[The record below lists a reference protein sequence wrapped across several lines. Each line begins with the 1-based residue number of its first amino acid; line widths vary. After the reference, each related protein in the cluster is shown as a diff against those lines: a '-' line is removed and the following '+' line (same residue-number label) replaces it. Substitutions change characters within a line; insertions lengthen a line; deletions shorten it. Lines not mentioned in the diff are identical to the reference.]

1 MMVHNADGN
10 LNKVTFF
17 DSENRHSRRKY
28 IIAAGI
34 ILFLII
40 ASLVFIW
47 FTQEEPKLDLA
58 SEKIIREVAS
68 LQLKKDPN
76 TLTDEDFTKI
86 TRIGISGKELSCI
99 KTLEKFI
106 NIEGLS
112 LYDIRYPES
121 AIPKWM
127 KMLTKL
133 GVYDLNKRFALDL
146 SPLGKLIH
154 LESISIGNT
163 PVKNIKMLTSL
174 TKFKMLG
181 FSGKNISDIK
191 PLAKLTNLETLN
203 LSGTNVSNLEP
214 LRELTNLMELHLDLS
229 NVADISPIMN
239 LTNIVNLSLM
249 ETKVS
254 DLEPIRAMNKMVILD
269 FRNTQITD
277 LDPIRSFTKL
287 QYLFVTNTKI
297 SNLEPLMGLMHLKEL
312 QISNTQV
319 SNLKPLNGLKNLQ
332 KLELRKCQNV
342 TNEQV
347 EELQKALPKLK
358 IIR

>member
-1 MMVHNADGN
+1 MIVHNSDDN
-10 LNKVTFF
+10 LNKATFI
-17 DSENRHSRRKY
+17 DSEKKHSRRKY
-28 IIAAGI
+28 ILSTGI
-34 ILFLII
+34 TLLLII
-40 ASLVFIW
+40 APLVFIW
-47 FTQEEPKLDLA
+47 FTQEESKYDVA
-58 SEKIIREVAS
+58 SAKIIREVAAA
-68 LQLKKDPN
+68 QLKKDPN
-76 TLTDEDFTKI
+76 QLTDEDFTKI
-86 TRIGISGKELSCI
+86 MRISISGKELSDLE
-99 KTLEKFI
+99 TLEKFI

-127 KMLTKL
+127 KILTKL
-133 GVYDLNKRFALDL
+133 GVFDLNERFALDL
-146 SPLGKLIH
+146 SPLGKLKH

-163 PVKNIKMLTSL
+163 PVKNIKMLSSL

-203 LSGTNVSNLEP
+203 LSGSNVSNLEP
-214 LRELTNLMELHLDLS
+214 LSELKNLMELHLVRS

-254 DLEPIRAMNKMVILD
+254 DLEPIRAMKKMVILD
-269 FRNTQITD
+269 LRNTQVTD

-287 QYLFVTNTKI
+287 KYLFVTDTTVSDLKPLKGI
-297 SNLEPLMGLMHLKEL
+297 IELEEL
-312 QISNTQV
+312 QISNTQI
-319 SNLKPLNGLKNLQ
+319 SNLESLKGLKNL
-332 KLELRKCQNV
+332 KRLKIKDCKNI
-342 TNEQV
+342 TDEQV
-347 EELQKALPKLK
+347 EDLHKALPKLA